1 MYEAGFMLNVDKRNK
16 IFIVYLIFDVIT
28 ISSDLCRCVLFLLT
42 TDITDKDSDPQFV
55 VVETQKERM
64 RCCFFTVG
72 FY

>member
-1 MYEAGFMLNVDKRNK
+1 MLNVDKRNK

-55 VVETQKERM
+55 VVETQKDRM
-64 RCCFFTVG
+64 RCCLFTVG